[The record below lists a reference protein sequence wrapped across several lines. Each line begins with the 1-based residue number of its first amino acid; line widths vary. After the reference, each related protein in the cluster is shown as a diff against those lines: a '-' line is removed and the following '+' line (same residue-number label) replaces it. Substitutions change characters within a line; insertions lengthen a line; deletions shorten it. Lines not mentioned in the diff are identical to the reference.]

1 MQFAR
6 IFAKGVTGA
15 AALAFLL
22 ACAGPSRAEPVKIR
36 IGWIVSPA
44 SLIPIMFAK
53 PGIAKHDGTSYT
65 LEPIHFQGSNLQ
77 ITALQSGDLDI
88 ATLGFSS
95 FSVAVENAGIKDLR
109 IIADEIQD
117 GVSGWGGADF
127 MVLKDGPIKTVDDL
141 KGKVLATNV
150 IGGGVDTIMK
160 AMLFKHHLLEK
171 RDFTEIEAA
180 FPNMNAVLLE
190 HKADLVTAAH
200 PFEDDP
206 GFQAKARRLFNT
218 RDAMG
223 KVELSFWTARTG
235 FIAKNRAALTD
246 LLEDYVRAY
255 HWFLD
260 PANRTAAIQVA
271 STFTKVPAKA
281 FEGWLFTPQKDF
293 YRDPNATPDL
303 AAISSDI
310 HAQKELGLV
319 KADLD
324 AKSYADLSLLETAIK
339 RVK

>member
-1 MQFAR
+1 MRFVEAVR
-6 IFAKGVTGA
+6 HVVVGA
-15 AALAFLL
+15 AIAAVA
-22 ACAGPSRAEPVKIR
+22 ACSLGAAQADPVKIR

-53 PGIAKHDGTSYT
+53 PGVAQHQGVSYT

-88 ATLGFSS
+88 AALGFSS
-95 FSVAVENAGIKDLR
+95 FSVAVENAGIQDLR
-109 IIADEIQD
+109 VIADEIQD
-117 GVSGWGGADF
+117 GVTGWGGADF

-160 AMLFKHHLLEK
+160 AMLFKHHMLEK

-180 FPNMNAVLLE
+180 FPNMNSVLLE
-190 HKADLVTAAH
+190 RKADLVTAAH

-206 GFQAKARRLFNT
+206 AFQAKARVLFNT
-218 RDAMG
+218 HDAMG
-223 KVELSFWTARTG
+223 AVELSFWTARTG
-235 FIAKNRAALTD
+235 FIQKNHAALGD

-255 HWFLD
+255 HWYLN
-260 PANRTAAIQVA
+260 PANREEAIQIA
-271 STFTKVPAKA
+271 SNFTKVPAKA
-281 FEGWLFTPQKDF
+281 FESWLFTPHKDF
-293 YRDPNATPDL
+293 YRNPNAVPDI
-303 AAISSDI
+303 AAITRNI
-310 HAQKELGLV
+310 HAQKELGLI

-324 AKSYADLSLLETAIK
+324 AAKYADLSLLNAAIG

>member
-1 MQFAR
+1 MRRALFR
-6 IFAKGVTGA
+6 FGIA
-15 AALAFLL
+15 AALAGAISVVSFASSAQADPLH
-22 ACAGPSRAEPVKIR
+22 IR
-36 IGWIVSPA
+36 IGWIIAPA
-44 SLIPIMFAK
+44 SLVPIMFA
-53 PGIAKHDGTSYT
+53 PPDVAKHNGISYT
-65 LEPIHFQGSNLQ
+65 VDPIHFQGSNLQ
-77 ITALQSGDLDI
+77 ITAVQSGDIDI

-117 GVSGWGGADF
+117 GVPGWGGADF
-127 MVLKDGPIKTVDDL
+127 MVLKDGPIKSVDDL

-160 AMLFKHHLLEK
+160 AMLFKHHMLEK

-180 FPNMNAVLLE
+180 FPNMNSVLLE

-206 GFQAKARRLFNT
+206 NFQAKATRLFDT
-218 RDAMG
+218 HDAMG

-235 FIAKNRAALTD
+235 FIDQHKAALTD

-255 HWFLD
+255 HWWLN
-260 PANRTAAIQVA
+260 PVNREAAIKIA
-271 STFTKVPAKA
+271 SDFTKVPAKA
-281 FEGWLFTPQKDF
+281 FEGWVFEKDKDF
-293 YRDPNATPDL
+293 YRDPNAVPDIG
-303 AAISSDI
+303 AITANI
-310 HAQKELGLV
+310 HAQHQLGLV

-324 AKSYADLSLLETAIK
+324 AKSYADLSLLHAAIA

>member
-1 MQFAR
+1 MQFRAMCAVA
-6 IFAKGVTGA
+6 IA
-15 AALAFLL
+15 AALLHVTA
-22 ACAGPSRAEPVKIR
+22 AQAAPVKIR
-36 IGWIVSPA
+36 IGWIIAPA
-44 SLIPIMFAK
+44 SLVPIMFAP
-53 PGIAKHDGTSYT
+53 PGVAKHQGVSYT
-65 LEPIHFQGSNLQ
+65 VDPIHFQGSNLQ
-77 ITALQSGDLDI
+77 ITAVQSGDLDI

-117 GVSGWGGADF
+117 GVPGWGGADF

-180 FPNMNAVLLE
+180 FPNMNSVLLE

-206 GFQAKARRLFNT
+206 NFQAKARLLFNT
-218 RDAMG
+218 HDAMG

-235 FIAKNRAALTD
+235 FIAAHRAALAD

-255 HWFLD
+255 HWWLN
-260 PANRTAAIQVA
+260 PANRDAGIKIA
-271 STFTKVPAKA
+271 SDFTKVPAKA
-281 FEGWLFTPQKDF
+281 FEGWVFEKGKDF
-293 YRDPNATPDL
+293 YRDPNAVPDIV
-303 AAISSDI
+303 AVTSNI
-310 HAQKELGLV
+310 HAQHQLGLV

-324 AKSYADLSLLETAIK
+324 AKPYADLSLLKSAIA

>member
-1 MQFAR
+1 MRFNKAVQHLIVGVAATAMFAC
-6 IFAKGVTGA
+6 GMGA
-15 AALAFLL
+15 AQAD
-22 ACAGPSRAEPVKIR
+22 PVKIR
-36 IGWIVSPA
+36 IGWIVTPA

-53 PGIAKHDGTSYT
+53 PGIAQHQGISYI
-65 LEPIHFQGSNLQ
+65 LEPTHFQGSNLQ
-77 ITALQSGDLDI
+77 ITALQSGALDI

-95 FSVAVENAGIKDLR
+95 FSVAVENAGVRDLR

-117 GVSGWGGADF
+117 GVTGWGGADF

-171 RDFTEIEAA
+171 RDFTEIEVA

-190 HKADLVTAAH
+190 RKADLVTAAH

-206 GFQAKARRLFNT
+206 GFQAKARVLFNT
-218 RDAMG
+218 HDAMG
-223 KVELSFWTARTG
+223 AVELSFWTARTG
-235 FIAKNRAALTD
+235 FIEKNRAALGD

-255 HWFLD
+255 HWYLN
-260 PANRTAAIQVA
+260 PANREEAIQIA
-271 STFTKVPAKA
+271 SSFTKVPGKA
-281 FEGWLFTPQKDF
+281 FESWLFTPKKDF
-293 YRDPNATPDL
+293 YRNMNAVPDI
-303 AAISSDI
+303 AAITRNI

-324 AKSYADLSLLETAIK
+324 ATKYADLSLLNAAIA